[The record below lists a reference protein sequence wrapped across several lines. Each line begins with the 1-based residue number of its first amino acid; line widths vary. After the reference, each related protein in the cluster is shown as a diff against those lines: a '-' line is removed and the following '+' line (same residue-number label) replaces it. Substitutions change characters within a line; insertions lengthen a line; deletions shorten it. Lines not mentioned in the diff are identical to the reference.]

1 MGTWL
6 VSGWL
11 LASCGSSAPN
21 VELSTVSSNPDAPVS
36 EQMEHRAAPSPRDP
50 TPEHAHHHGEEEHA
64 DEHGHAPRSSVGEGA
79 PPTSLPP
86 IEHAGDDAQRGRPWM
101 GIEMRDE
108 QGAVAVLS
116 VFPGSPAASAGL
128 TAGDELLT
136 IAGEAISRP
145 TDVHAALGPLQVG
158 DRVLVTFRRDGKQ
171 RFSRLHLGPK
181 PDSAGLM
188 RDLYV
193 GQAAPS
199 ISSLRTLQ
207 GSVVPSWP
215 QLQGKVVV
223 LEFWATWCSACRLL
237 QPTLSHWHQRY
248 AASGVHVLSV
258 SAEPPQEVLNALP
271 QLGIPYPVFSDE
283 DESVTRAYRASALP
297 TAFLIDERGVVRDVM
312 IGFDPQQLARFDKQ
326 LRRMTGALSPRATPK
341 PASGAPPSPP

>member
-1 MGTWL
+1 
-6 VSGWL
+6 
-11 LASCGSSAPN
+11 
-21 VELSTVSSNPDAPVS
+21 
-36 EQMEHRAAPSPRDP
+36 
-50 TPEHAHHHGEEEHA
+50 
-64 DEHGHAPRSSVGEGA
+64 
-79 PPTSLPP
+79 
-86 IEHAGDDAQRGRPWM
+86 M
-101 GIEMRDE
+101 GIEMRDQE
-108 QGAVAVLS
+108 GAVSVLS

-136 IAGEAISRP
+136 IAGEAIARP
-145 TDVHAALGPLQVG
+145 TDVHAARGPLKAG
-158 DRVLVTFRRDGKQ
+158 DRGLVTFRRAGKQ

-193 GQAAPS
+193 GQLAPS

-207 GSVVPSWP
+207 GTVVPSWA

-237 QPTLSHWHQRY
+237 QPTLTHWHQRY

-271 QLGIPYPVFSDE
+271 QLDVPYPVFSDE
-283 DESVTRAYRASALP
+283 DESVTRAYRAAALP
-297 TAFLIDERGVVRDVM
+297 TAFLIDHRGVVRNVM
-312 IGFDPQQLARFDKQ
+312 VGFDPQQLAEFDKQ
-326 LRRMTGALSPRATPK
+326 LRQLTGALLPRSAPPATPE
-341 PASGAPPSPP
+341 AAPPPP